1 MTLLGIIPD
10 EGDDPQAADAKL
22 PIFDAPHSHTAEQF
36 RQVRTRL
43 SHATALDTTRSIMI
57 TGPSPMD
64 GKTTV
69 AANLAAGLAL
79 NGRKIL
85 LVDANFRRPE
95 LHRLF
100 GFANGKGFSDVLN
113 GTGAFE
119 ESVHPTHIPNLSV
132 MTSGPKPMNATEL
145 FESQLLLDF
154 IERALEE
161 YDHVLFDSGPLL
173 LASEAIALAPRVDGV
188 VSVVRAHSESR
199 GMLLRMRDTLRQVKA
214 EHIGVVLNAV
224 RARGGG
230 YYRSN
235 IKTFY
240 QYQNGD

>member
-1 MTLLGIIPD
+1 
-10 EGDDPQAADAKL
+10 
-22 PIFDAPHSHTAEQF
+22 
-36 RQVRTRL
+36 
-43 SHATALDTTRSIMI
+43 
-57 TGPSPMD
+57 MD

-85 LVDANFRRPE
+85 LVDSNFRRPE

-100 GFANGKGFSDVLN
+100 GFTNGKGFSDVLN
-113 GTGAFE
+113 GTTVFE
-119 ESVHPTHIPNLSV
+119 EAVHPTHIPNLSV

-145 FESQLLLDF
+145 FESQLLIDF

-161 YDHVLFDSGPLL
+161 YDHILFDSGPFL

-188 VSVVRAHSESR
+188 VTVVRAHSESR
-199 GMLLRMRDTLRQVKA
+199 GLLLRMRDALRQVKA

-230 YYRSN
+230 YYRRN

>member
-1 MTLLGIIPD
+1 ILRRLACALGIAVLREGLRDTARTPRDVARVGQMTLLGMIAD

-22 PIFDAPHSHTAEQF
+22 PIFDAPHSLTAEQF

-100 GFANGKGFSDVLN
+100 GFGNGI
-113 GTGAFE
+113 GA
-119 ESVHPTHIPNLSV
+119 
-132 MTSGPKPMNATEL
+132 
-145 FESQLLLDF
+145 
-154 IERALEE
+154 
-161 YDHVLFDSGPLL
+161 
-173 LASEAIALAPRVDGV
+173 
-188 VSVVRAHSESR
+188 
-199 GMLLRMRDTLRQVKA
+199 
-214 EHIGVVLNAV
+214 
-224 RARGGG
+224 ARGWRGDGG
-230 YYRSN
+230 ASAQRIARPAAADARRSPPGEGRAYRRGAECCPSPRRRLLSSE
-235 IKTFY
+235 Y
-240 QYQNGD
+240 